1 MRRRD
6 FIQGIAGST
15 AAVWP
20 LAAHAQQL
28 RRVGALINSAADDAI
43 YQARVAGFL
52 RSMHSLG
59 WIEGKNLQLDIRW
72 GQLDHETMQRH
83 AAELAAL
90 APDVI
95 LASGTAGL
103 AAMRQATRTIPI
115 VFVQVSDPIAQGFVT
130 SLAHPDGN
138 ITGFAAYEFSVGGKW
153 LDLLKQMVPDLKR
166 AAVMFNPEI
175 APQSKPFFGAVEAVG
190 QSMGVEVK
198 AVPLHAAGDFEPAM
212 ARVAKQSNAGLV
224 FPPDNFTN
232 AHHSIITQLAAQYRL
247 PAIYAERPFVEAG
260 GLMRYGINF
269 EDQFRQA
276 GIYVDRILR
285 GAPVRD
291 LSIQFPTRFILS
303 INLTTARALNI
314 DVPLSLLLIA
324 DEQIE

>member
-1 MRRRD
+1 MRRRE
-6 FIQGIAGST
+6 FITLMGGM
-15 AAVWP
+15 AAAWP
-20 LAAHAQQL
+20 HAASAEKL
-28 RRVGALINSAADDAI
+28 RRVGALIHSAANDAI
-43 YQARVAGFL
+43 FQSRVAGFQSSL
-52 RSMHSLG
+52 RSLG

-72 GQLDHETMQRH
+72 DELDLETAQRH

-103 AAMRQATRTIPI
+103 TAMQRKTQTIPI
-115 VFVQVSDPIAQGFVT
+115 VFLQVSDPVAQGFVT
-130 SLAHPDGN
+130 NIAHPGGN
-138 ITGFAAYEFSVGGKW
+138 ITGFAAYESSFGGKW

-166 AAVMFNPEI
+166 AAVMFNPET
-175 APQSKPFFGAVEAVG
+175 APQSKLFVGAVEAAG

-198 AVPLHAAGDFEPAM
+198 AAPLGAVGDIEPEMASAAQ
-212 ARVAKQSNAGLV
+212 QSNSGLV
-224 FPPDNFTN
+224 FIPDSFSFANR
-232 AHHSIITQLAAQYRL
+232 SIITQLASQYRL
-247 PAIYAERPFVEAG
+247 PAIYSERPQIDAG

-269 EDQFRQA
+269 EEQFRQA

-285 GAPVRD
+285 GTPVGD
-291 LSIQFPTRFILS
+291 LSIQFPTKFTLG

-314 DVPLSLLLIA
+314 DVPMRLLLSV